1 MIESLYFQ
9 YGDFFHKYI
18 KGIMRKL
25 SKITESIWSDM
36 QDRSSGDVVRKED
49 QWKIDLIKEFIE
61 RHNLKENDYH
71 INSDYSLDIHRG
83 ILIKPFDILDKNEGK
98 LPFKFGK
105 IDGTMWLDGL
115 NLKTLENSPKEV
127 TGDFVID
134 ENKLKDF
141 TGGPEIVGGDFSANM
156 NLSLKSLDG
165 SPKKVGGK
173 YSILSCRF
181 IEDISG
187 ISPEIGGDLEITK
200 KPKFEFSDD
209 DFRQYSNIKGEIKR
223 L

>member
-1 MIESLYFQ
+1 
-9 YGDFFHKYI
+9 
-18 KGIMRKL
+18 MRKL

-36 QDRSSGDVVRKED
+36 QDSSAGDVVRKED

-61 RHNLKENDYH
+61 RHHLKEDDYH
-71 INSDYSLDIHRG
+71 INADCSLDIYRN
-83 ILIKPFDILDKNEGK
+83 IAVEPFDILATKEGK
-98 LPFKFGK
+98 LPFKFGR
-105 IDGTMWLDGL
+105 INGTMWLNGL
-115 NLKTLENSPKEV
+115 GLKTLENCPSEV
-127 TGDFVID
+127 TGDFVIY
-134 ENKLKDF
+134 ENKLENF
-141 TGGPEIVGGDFSANM
+141 IGGPENVGGDFAANM

-173 YSILSCRF
+173 YSILSCTF

-187 ISPEIGGDLEITK
+187 ISPEIGGDLEIPK

>member
-1 MIESLYFQ
+1 
-9 YGDFFHKYI
+9 
-18 KGIMRKL
+18 MRKL

-36 QDRSSGDVVRKED
+36 QDRSAGDVVRKED

-61 RHNLKENDYH
+61 RHHLKENDYH
-71 INSDYSLDIHRG
+71 INADCSLDIHRN
-83 ILIKPFDILDKNEGK
+83 IMIKHFDILDVKEGK
-98 LPFKFGK
+98 LPFKFGRV
-105 IDGTMWLDGL
+105 DGTMWLNSLD
-115 NLKTLENSPKEV
+115 LKTLENSPKEV
-127 TGDFVID
+127 TEDFVIY
-134 ENKLKDF
+134 ENKLENF
-141 TGGPEIVGGDFSANM
+141 IGGPENVGGDFAANM

-187 ISPEIGGDLEITK
+187 ISPEIGGDLEIPK

>member
-1 MIESLYFQ
+1 
-9 YGDFFHKYI
+9 
-18 KGIMRKL
+18 MRKL

-36 QDRSSGDVVRKED
+36 QDRSAGDVVRKED

-61 RHNLKENDYH
+61 RHHLKENDYH
-71 INSDYSLDIHRG
+71 INADCSLDIHRN
-83 ILIKPFDILDKNEGK
+83 IMIKPVDILDVKEGK

-105 IDGTMWLDGL
+105 IKGTMWLNGL
-115 NLKTLENSPKEV
+115 DLKTLENCPSEV
-127 TGDFVID
+127 TGDFVIY
-134 ENKLKDF
+134 ENKLENF
-141 TGGPEIVGGDFSANM
+141 IGGPENVGGDFAANM

-173 YSILSCRF
+173 YSILACMS
-181 IEDISG
+181 IKDISG
-187 ISPEIGGDLEITK
+187 ISPEIEGDLEI
-200 KPKFEFSDD
+200 PKILRYEFSDD

>member
-1 MIESLYFQ
+1 
-9 YGDFFHKYI
+9 
-18 KGIMRKL
+18 MRKL

-49 QWKIDLIKEFIE
+49 QWIIDLIKEFIE
-61 RHNLKENDYH
+61 RHHLEEKDYN
-71 INSDYSLDIHRG
+71 INADYSLDIHG
-83 ILIKPFDILDKNEGK
+83 NIVIKPFDILDKNEGK
-98 LPFKFGK
+98 LPFKFGRV
-105 IDGTMWLDGL
+105 DGTMWLNSLD
-115 NLKTLENSPKEV
+115 LKTLENCPSEV
-127 TGDFVID
+127 TGDFVIY
-134 ENKLKDF
+134 ENKLENF
-141 TGGPEIVGGDFSANM
+141 IGGPENVGGDFAANM

-187 ISPEIGGDLEITK
+187 ISPEIGGDLEIPK

>member
-1 MIESLYFQ
+1 
-9 YGDFFHKYI
+9 
-18 KGIMRKL
+18 MRKL

-36 QDRSSGDVVRKED
+36 QDRSAGDVVRKED
-49 QWKIDLIKEFIE
+49 QWIIDLIKEFIE
-61 RHNLKENDYH
+61 RHHLRENDYH
-71 INSDYSLDIHRG
+71 INADCSLDIYRN
-83 ILIKPFDILDKNEGK
+83 IAIEPFDILVIKEGK
-98 LPFKFGK
+98 LPFKFGRV
-105 IDGTMWLDGL
+105 DGTMWLNGL
-115 NLKTLENSPKEV
+115 GLKTLENCPKEV
-127 TGDFVID
+127 TGDFVIYD
-134 ENKLKDF
+134 NNLDNF
-141 TGGPEIVGGDFSANM
+141 IGGPEIVGGNFAANM

-187 ISPEIGGDLEITK
+187 ISPEIGGNLEIPK
-200 KPKFEFSDD
+200 KTKFEFSDD

>member
-1 MIESLYFQ
+1 
-9 YGDFFHKYI
+9 
-18 KGIMRKL
+18 MRKL

-61 RHNLKENDYH
+61 RHHLNEEYYH
-71 INSDYSLDIHRG
+71 INADCSLDIHRN
-83 ILIKPFDILDKNEGK
+83 IMIKPVDILDVKEGK
-98 LPFKFGK
+98 LPFKFGRV
-105 IDGTMWLDGL
+105 DGTMWLNGL
-115 NLKTLENSPKEV
+115 GLKTLENCPSEV
-127 TGDFVID
+127 TGDFVIY
-134 ENKLKDF
+134 ENKLENF
-141 TGGPEIVGGDFSANM
+141 IGGPENVGGDFAANM

-173 YSILSCRF
+173 YSILACMS
-181 IEDISG
+181 IKDISG
-187 ISPEIGGDLEITK
+187 ISPEIEGDLEI
-200 KPKFEFSDD
+200 PKILKYEFSDD

>member
-1 MIESLYFQ
+1 
-9 YGDFFHKYI
+9 
-18 KGIMRKL
+18 MRKL

-61 RHNLKENDYH
+61 RHNLRESDYH
-71 INSDYSLDIHRG
+71 INADYSLDIHRN
-83 ILIKPFDILDKNEGK
+83 IMVKPFDLVDRK

-105 IDGTMWLDGL
+105 IDGTIWLSGL
-115 NLKTLENSPKEV
+115 GLRTLENCPKEV
-127 TGDFVID
+127 TGDFVIY
-134 ENKLKDF
+134 ENKLENF
-141 TGGPEIVGGDFSANM
+141 IGGPEIVGGDFAANM

-173 YSILSCRF
+173 YSILSCRY

-187 ISPEIGGDLEITK
+187 ISPEIGGDLEIPK

>member
-18 KGIMRKL
+18 KDIMRKL

-36 QDRSSGDVVRKED
+36 QDRSAGDVVSKED

-61 RHNLKENDYH
+61 RHHLKENDYH
-71 INSDYSLDIHRG
+71 INADCSLDIHRN
-83 ILIKPFDILDKNEGK
+83 IMIKPVDILDVKEGK
-98 LPFKFGK
+98 LPFKFGRV
-105 IDGTMWLDGL
+105 DGTMWLNGL
-115 NLKTLENSPKEV
+115 GLKTLENCPSEV
-127 TGDFVID
+127 TGDFVIY
-134 ENKLKDF
+134 ENKLENF
-141 TGGPEIVGGDFSANM
+141 IGGPENVGGDFAANM

-173 YSILSCRF
+173 YSILACMS
-181 IEDISG
+181 IKDISG
-187 ISPEIGGDLEITK
+187 ISPEIGGNLEIPK
-200 KPKFEFSDD
+200 KTKFEFSDD
-209 DFRQYSNIKGEIKR
+209 DFRKYSNIKGEIKR

>member
-1 MIESLYFQ
+1 
-9 YGDFFHKYI
+9 
-18 KGIMRKL
+18 MRKL

-49 QWKIDLIKEFIE
+49 QWIIDLIKEFIE
-61 RHNLKENDYH
+61 RHHLRENDYH
-71 INSDYSLDIHRG
+71 INADCSLDIYRN
-83 ILIKPFDILDKNEGK
+83 IAIEPFDILKTKDGK
-98 LPFKFGK
+98 LPFKFGRVN
-105 IDGTMWLDGL
+105 GTMWLNGL
-115 NLKTLENSPKEV
+115 GLKTLENCPKEV
-127 TGDFVID
+127 TDDFVIYD
-134 ENKLKDF
+134 NNLDNF
-141 TGGPEIVGGDFSANM
+141 IGGPEIVGGDFAANM

-173 YSILSCRF
+173 YSILTCMS

-187 ISPEIGGDLEITK
+187 ISPEIGGDLEISK
-200 KPKFEFSDD
+200 ILKYEFSDD

>member
-1 MIESLYFQ
+1 
-9 YGDFFHKYI
+9 
-18 KGIMRKL
+18 MRKL

-61 RHNLKENDYH
+61 RHHLEEKDYH
-71 INSDYSLDIHRG
+71 INADYSLDIHRN
-83 ILIKPFDILDKNEGK
+83 IRVKPFDLVDRK

-105 IDGTMWLDGL
+105 IDGTIWLSDL
-115 NLKTLENSPKEV
+115 NLDTLENCPKEV
-127 TGDFVID
+127 TGDFVIYV
-134 ENKLKDF
+134 NKLENF
-141 TGGPEIVGGDFSANM
+141 IGGPEIVGGDFAANM

-173 YSILSCRF
+173 YSILSCRY

-187 ISPEIGGDLEITK
+187 ISPEIEGDLEIPK

>member
-1 MIESLYFQ
+1 
-9 YGDFFHKYI
+9 
-18 KGIMRKL
+18 MRKL

-61 RHNLKENDYH
+61 RHHLEEKDYH
-71 INSDYSLDIHRG
+71 INADYSLDIHRN
-83 ILIKPFDILDKNEGK
+83 IMVKPFDLKEGK
-98 LPFKFGK
+98 LPFKFGRV
-105 IDGTMWLDGL
+105 DGTMWLNGL
-115 NLKTLENSPKEV
+115 GLKTLENCPSEV
-127 TGDFVID
+127 TGDFVIY
-134 ENKLKDF
+134 ENKLENF
-141 TGGPEIVGGDFSANM
+141 IGGPEIVGGDFAANM

-173 YSILSCRF
+173 YSILLCRY

-187 ISPEIGGDLEITK
+187 ISPEIGGDLEIPK

-209 DFRQYSNIKGEIKR
+209 DFRKYSNIKGEIKR

>member
-1 MIESLYFQ
+1 
-9 YGDFFHKYI
+9 
-18 KGIMRKL
+18 MRKL

-49 QWKIDLIKEFIE
+49 QWIIDLIKEFIE
-61 RHNLKENDYH
+61 RHHLEEKDYH
-71 INSDYSLDIHRG
+71 INADCSLDIHRN
-83 ILIKPFDILDKNEGK
+83 IVINTLDILDKKEGK
-98 LPFKFGK
+98 LPFKFGRV
-105 IDGTMWLDGL
+105 DGTIWLTDL
-115 NLKTLENSPKEV
+115 DLKTLENCPKEV
-127 TGDFVID
+127 TGDFVIYM
-134 ENKLKDF
+134 NKLENF
-141 TGGPEIVGGDFSANM
+141 IGGPEIVGGDFAANM

-187 ISPEIGGDLEITK
+187 ISPEIGGNLEIPK
-200 KPKFEFSDD
+200 KSKFEFSDD

>member
-1 MIESLYFQ
+1 
-9 YGDFFHKYI
+9 
-18 KGIMRKL
+18 MRKL

-36 QDRSSGDVVRKED
+36 QDRSAGDVVRKED

-61 RHNLKENDYH
+61 RHNLRENDYH
-71 INSDYSLDIHRG
+71 INADCSLDIHRN
-83 ILIKPFDILDKNEGK
+83 IMIKPVDILDVKEGK

-105 IDGTMWLDGL
+105 IKGTMWLSGL
-115 NLKTLENSPKEV
+115 NLRTLENSPSEV
-127 TGDFVID
+127 TGDFVIY
-134 ENKLKDF
+134 ENKLENF
-141 TGGPEIVGGDFSANM
+141 IGGPEIVGGDFAANM

-173 YSILSCRF
+173 YSILTCMS
-181 IEDISG
+181 IKDISG
-187 ISPEIGGDLEITK
+187 ISPKIEGDLEI
-200 KPKFEFSDD
+200 PKILKYEFSDD

>member
-1 MIESLYFQ
+1 
-9 YGDFFHKYI
+9 
-18 KGIMRKL
+18 MRKL

-61 RHNLKENDYH
+61 RHHLKENDYH
-71 INSDYSLDIHRG
+71 INADCSLDIHRN
-83 ILIKPFDILDKNEGK
+83 IMIKPVDILDVKEGK

-105 IDGTMWLDGL
+105 IKGTMWLSGL
-115 NLKTLENSPKEV
+115 NLRTLENSPSEV
-127 TGDFVID
+127 TGDFVIY
-134 ENKLKDF
+134 ENKLENF
-141 TGGPEIVGGDFSANM
+141 IGGPEIVGGDFAANM

-165 SPKKVGGK
+165 SPKTVGGK
-173 YSILSCRF
+173 YSILTCMS
-181 IEDISG
+181 IKDISG
-187 ISPEIGGDLEITK
+187 ISPEIGGDLEI
-200 KPKFEFSDD
+200 PKILKYEFSDD

>member
-1 MIESLYFQ
+1 
-9 YGDFFHKYI
+9 
-18 KGIMRKL
+18 MRKL

-61 RHNLKENDYH
+61 RHNLRENDYH
-71 INSDYSLDIHRG
+71 INADCSLDIHRN
-83 ILIKPFDILDKNEGK
+83 IMIKPVDILDVKEGK
-98 LPFKFGK
+98 LPFKFGRV
-105 IDGTMWLDGL
+105 DGTMWLNGL
-115 NLKTLENSPKEV
+115 GLKTLENCPSEV
-127 TGDFVID
+127 TGDFVIY
-134 ENKLKDF
+134 ENKLENF
-141 TGGPEIVGGDFSANM
+141 IGGPEIVGGDFAANM

-173 YSILSCRF
+173 YSILACMS
-181 IEDISG
+181 IKDISG
-187 ISPEIGGDLEITK
+187 ISPEIEGDLEI
-200 KPKFEFSDD
+200 PKILKYEFSDD